1 MTSYRLVKWN
11 RTPCTGT
18 DLGRKTSRIFRH
30 ILVTAD
36 SPRPPRGLDDHAPA
50 RSAWSA
56 VTLRG
61 QGRTKRQPWR
71 HRSFPS
77 PFSPAQSPL
86 GAAGNAEPLGSCSP
100 GTACCWSPQCVC
112 VLTCPCQ
119 CVQVYVCVG
128 TYVYGCVQVCER
140 VCGTN
145 RLHCLSHTHW
155 EFSEPQGPPAQG
167 PAHWQRLGGHDLTS
181 TLQRVQSGSLAV
193 NLPPRHFRKTESC
206 SMHSFILPSF
216 IQPWLL
222 QQALAERQLRD
233 AWGHAPG

>member
-36 SPRPPRGLDDHAPA
+36 SPRPPRGLDDQALAKVCLECCDSEGTGKDQEAAVATPLIPFPILPCTVAPRCCRKCRA
-50 RSAWSA
+50 
-56 VTLRG
+56 
-61 QGRTKRQPWR
+61 
-71 HRSFPS
+71 
-77 PFSPAQSPL
+77 
-86 GAAGNAEPLGSCSP
+86 P
-100 GTACCWSPQCVC
+100 GKLLTWDCLLLESSVCVC
-112 VLTCPCQ
+112 VDMSMPVCASVCLYM
-119 CVQVYVCVG
+119 YVCVG

-145 RLHCLSHTHW
+145 HLHCLSHTHW

-193 NLPPRHFRKTESC
+193 NLPPRHFRKTQSC

-233 AWGHAPG
+233 A